1 MRVRNIK
8 SPQSGRP
15 VANQYV
21 IYNYDNVYFQSY
33 NTTIA
38 WIDKEN
44 KVYLNEGYWD
54 MYSATTNKYLLEFMR
69 DQYDKDIYSITDIRE
84 RVKNGEFN
92 VLSSL

>member
-1 MRVRNIK
+1 MRLSNIK
-8 SPQSGRP
+8 SPQSGRA

-21 IYNYDNVYFQSY
+21 IHHYDNVYFQSY

-38 WIDKEN
+38 CIDRKN
-44 KVYLNEGYWD
+44 KVYLHDGYWD

-84 RVKNGEFN
+84 RVGNGEFN

>member
-1 MRVRNIK
+1 MRVRNIN

-54 MYSATTNKYLLEFMR
+54 MY
-69 DQYDKDIYSITDIRE
+69 
-84 RVKNGEFN
+84 
-92 VLSSL
+92 

>member
-1 MRVRNIK
+1 MKVMNIK
-8 SPQSGRP
+8 SPYSGRP

-38 WIDKEN
+38 WIDKTN
-44 KVYLNEGYWD
+44 TVYLHDGYWD
-54 MYSATTNKYLLEFMR
+54 RYSTTTNKYLLEFMR
-69 DQYDKDIYSITDIRE
+69 EQYDKDISSITDIRE

-92 VLSSL
+92 VLPSL